1 MANKVYHI
9 ELVQNEAPYFY
20 MGFMKENSIK
30 NGKIEYTSSEKEALV
45 VKDRETMGKALN
57 LIAENNK
64 DRNKVYIMDW
74 ITEVSSKKRLF
85 QGEIEWD

>member
-1 MANKVYHI
+1 MANKTYCI
-9 ELVQNEAPYFY
+9 ELVQNEAPYFL
-20 MGFMKENSIK
+20 MGFMKKTSIK
-30 NGKIEYTSSEKEALV
+30 NGKIEYTSSEEQALV

-64 DRNKVYIMDW
+64 DRNKVYLMDW
-74 ITEVSSKKRLF
+74 ITEVGSKKRVF

>member
-1 MANKVYHI
+1 MTNKTYHI
-9 ELVQNEAPYFY
+9 ELVQKEAPYFC
-20 MGFMKENSIK
+20 MGFMKETSIK
-30 NGKIEYTSSEKEALV
+30 NGKIEYTSSEKQALV

-64 DRNKVYIMDW
+64 DRNKVYLMNW
-74 ITEVSSKKRLF
+74 ITEVDSKKRVF